1 MKAII
6 LAGGS
11 GTRLWPVSRRNYPK
25 QFMKVNGKR
34 SILQQTVERL
44 LPVINPDDIIILTN
58 KEYKFYVKSELDSLL
73 FEATMSP
80 HIVLEPECRNT
91 APAIALGIKYCI
103 EKLGYP
109 KEEVVFISPCD
120 HIIKPTDIF
129 CHYIRKSEQI
139 AKEGHIVT
147 FGIKPS
153 SPETGY
159 GYIKTKNKMQG
170 AKSEEYLIVES
181 FTEKPDTETAKSYL
195 KEGNYYWNSGIFVFM
210 IGLIE
215 EEFAKYAPEIGKGLE
230 MNFDEM
236 IKGFV
241 KMPSISFDYAVM
253 ERSDRIVTLPADIYW
268 SDIGSWDS
276 LFEIL
281 DKDENGNIKI
291 GDVVTMDSKESMIMG
306 DKRLITT
313 IGLENHLVIETDD
326 AILIARKGETQKV
339 KRLVDKLTLDGRKE
353 VLEHVTTYRP
363 WGCYT
368 VLEEGPRYKIKRVV
382 VNPGARLSLQKHFH
396 RSEHWVVI
404 KGTAK
409 VTIGDKDTYI
419 HENESAYVPKST
431 PHRLENPG
439 RVQLEIIEVQN
450 GEYVGED
457 DIVRME
463 DVYGRIEE

>member
-1 MKAII
+1 MKVII

-34 SILQQTVERL
+34 SILQQTIERL
-44 LPVINPDDIIILTN
+44 LPVINPDDIVILTN

-73 FEATMSP
+73 FEATNSP
-80 HIVLEPECRNT
+80 HIVLEPACKNT
-91 APAIALGIKYCI
+91 APAIALGIKYCT
-103 EKLGYP
+103 EKLGCQ
-109 KEEVVFISPCD
+109 KEEVIFVSPCD
-120 HIIKPTDIF
+120 HIIKPTDRF
-129 CHYIRKSEQI
+129 CHYVRKSEQI

-147 FGIKPS
+147 FGIKPL

-159 GYIKTKNKMQG
+159 GYIKTENKMQG

-181 FTEKPDTETAKSYL
+181 FIEKPDIASAKNYL

-215 EEFAKYAPEIGKGLE
+215 EEFVKYAPEIGKSFE

-241 KMPSISFDYAVM
+241 RMPSISFDYAVM

-268 SDIGSWDS
+268 SDIGSWDA

-291 GDVVTMDSKESMIMG
+291 GDVLTMDSKETMIIG
-306 DKRLITT
+306 NKRLITT
-313 IGLENHLVIETDD
+313 IGLENHFVIETDD
-326 AILIARKGETQKV
+326 AILIAKKGETQKV
-339 KRLVDKLTLDGRKE
+339 KKLVDKLTLDGRKE

-363 WGCYT
+363 WGSYT
-368 VLEEGPRYKIKRVV
+368 VLEEGERYKIKRVV

-409 VTIGDKDTYI
+409 VTIGDKETYI

-463 DVYGRIEE
+463 DVYGRTEE